1 MPPRTLI
8 RFFCGAALMCA
19 TVAHAEDLNRMMRSA
34 AASGSAEGEVT
45 GQVAQFWRETTKS
58 SAPIFAKI
66 TTVKHFKRDDC
77 RRLNVETWQD
87 RVPTKE
93 GGLVLFKQSFQ
104 LNLCSDGTP
113 PEESVA
119 QWKAKEAAAKKERAA
134 PKSQAAPK
142 PATKSSQPA
151 PTKKSGERR

>member
-1 MPPRTLI
+1 MHPRTVI
-8 RFFCGAALMCA
+8 RFFCSVALMCA
-19 TVAHAEDLNRMMRSA
+19 TVAHADDLNRMMRSA
-34 AASGSAEGEVT
+34 AANGSAEGEVT

-58 SAPIFAKI
+58 NAPIFAKI

-87 RVPTKE
+87 RVPTKQGE
-93 GGLVLFKQSFQ
+93 LVLFKQSFQ

-119 QWKAKEAAAKKERAA
+119 EWRAKEAAAKKEREGL
-134 PKSQAAPK
+134 KTQAAAK
-142 PATKSSQPA
+142 PAINPTRPA
-151 PTKKSGERR
+151 PAKKPGERR